1 MGKTKNSVFTAVAF
15 IVCVAV
21 FAFSTQFAA
30 AEVKIEPLVSVEYIG
45 VNPAVES
52 IDADAPSISGD
63 IHDSLT
69 SSKLGGD
76 RTSESAFLLRSQKDL
91 ILEFFTVGDF
101 TAQGRPTP
109 DELLGKYSLKNGDVY
124 LFRHHVPEGMPN
136 LIVCARAGKTFS
148 CWVPRFSGV
157 DGSVEL
163 DPGFAPFTK
172 N

>member
-69 SSKLGGD
+69 SSKL
-76 RTSESAFLLRSQKDL
+76 RSQKDL

-109 DELLGKYSLKNGDVY
+109 GELLGKYSLKNGDVY